1 MHISRIFVSLL
12 VCFLF
17 AGNLP
22 GYSPTRSYYKRSS
35 RNTQEEDKRLEL
47 VYAINRVEMLYS
59 ARKKADKL
67 IKSGKE
73 KIKQGNAMRNAR
85 DYKRRFCAFI
95 QIIAEYGICKIYEK
109 A

>member
-1 MHISRIFVSLL
+1 MHTSRILVYLL

-17 AGNLP
+17 AGNLLA
-22 GYSPTRSYYKRSS
+22 YSPTRSYYKRSS

-47 VYAINRVEMLYS
+47 VYGINRVEMLYD

-85 DYKRRFCAFI
+85 DYKTRFCAFI
-95 QIIAEYGICKIYEK
+95 QIIA
-109 A
+109 